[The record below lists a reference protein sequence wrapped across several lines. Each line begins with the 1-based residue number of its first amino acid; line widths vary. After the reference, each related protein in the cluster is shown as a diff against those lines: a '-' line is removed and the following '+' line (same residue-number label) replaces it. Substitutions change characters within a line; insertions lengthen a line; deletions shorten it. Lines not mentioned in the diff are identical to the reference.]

1 MTTNFE
7 SLKDSEAL
15 TMTDETPVEVIE
27 EVVVEKKPEPEKQ
40 PVEPKRPEPY
50 VRPSVALPEREFS
63 RHPRNV
69 PRYR

>member
-7 SLKDSEAL
+7 SLTDSEAL
-15 TMTDETPVEVIE
+15 TMTDETPVEVAE
-27 EVVVEKKPEPEKQ
+27 EAVVEKKPEPEKQ
-40 PVEPKRPEPY
+40 PVELKKPEPY
-50 VRPSVALPEREFS
+50 VRPAVALPKREIS